1 MDSTIDMEAVA
12 IRVEEEDGTIREL
25 EAPTD
30 MSLNLMEVLKGHGY
44 PVKATCG
51 GMALCATCHV
61 SVKEGFEQV
70 GEPASDDEWA
80 MLDTLYNL
88 TDESRLSCQ
97 IKIDEKCSNIL
108 VKHLGDE

>member
-1 MDSTIDMEAVA
+1 MDIVT
-12 IRVEEEDGTIREL
+12 IRVEEEDGTIASL

-30 MSLNLMEVLKGHGY
+30 MALNLMEVLKGNGY
-44 PVKATCG
+44 PVLATCG

-61 SVKEGFEQV
+61 TVKEGYENV
-70 GEPASDDEWA
+70 GEPASDDEYA

-88 TDESRLSCQ
+88 TDSSRLACQ
-97 IKIDEKCSNIL
+97 IKISDACDGML